1 MFSFFL
7 RFPHVFV
14 DGFVTVLHVFVDGFP
29 VQEHGYNFYAR
40 VANVIQK
47 LRLPRQI
54 LESEEQI
61 TWQTLSRSC
70 HPV

>member
-1 MFSFFL
+1 MFSLTVLL
-7 RFPHVFV
+7 RFNIFYM
-14 DGFVTVLHVFVDGFP
+14 FSLTVFP

-47 LRLPRQI
+47 FRLPRQI